1 MHNSKVTKIMSL
13 NIGILLFAG
22 HSFTNVSMSDIPK
35 TCGLTKPSVYY
46 HFKNKQGLFFA
57 LARRI
62 LGQIKS
68 ILITIIESD
77 LLLRETLILIAKVRF
92 ESFEKQTDLV
102 RVYLSLFLVP
112 DNQSLSRTL
121 KVRSKV

>member
-1 MHNSKVTKIMSL
+1 MHNHKETREM
-13 NIGILLFAG
+13 ILDTDIELFAR
-22 HSFTNVSMSDIPK
+22 HFFASSDI
-35 TCGLTKPSVYY
+35 TGVCNLTKPSICY
-46 HFKNKQGLFFA
+46 HFRNKQGLLFA

-68 ILITIIESD
+68 ILITIIESA
-77 LLLRETLILIAKVRF
+77 LLLRETLILIAKFRF

-112 DNQSLSRTL
+112 DNQSLSRTV
-121 KVRSKV
+121 KVR